1 MPKSMLRIFCW
12 YSHEKH
18 EVTIIINLP
27 LLLSYE
33 LDSIKFN
40 VNISWVS
47 DASGCRSS
55 HLGGVFC
62 KKCFYKNFAF
72 YRKAPVPESLF

>member
-55 HLGGVFC
+55 HLGVFC
-62 KKCFYKNFAF
+62 KKCFLKNFAF
-72 YRKAPVPESLF
+72 HRKAPVPESLF